1 MKMEKSCGGVVFTR
15 RDDEILYVIIRHR
28 GGHCGFPKGHMEPG
42 ETEQQTALR
51 EIREEVGLNVSL
63 VSGFRTEEQYALPGK
78 PGTMKQVVY
87 FLTEFADQNPTPQPE
102 EIARVYLLPL
112 KEALRMLPFPE
123 ARRILTE
130 ADQFLRR

>member
-1 MKMEKSCGGVVFTR
+1 M
-15 RDDEILYVIIRHR
+15 
-28 GGHCGFPKGHMEPG
+28 
-42 ETEQQTALR
+42 R

>member
-1 MKMEKSCGGVVFTR
+1 MQQEKSCGGVVFTR

-28 GGHCGFPKGHMEPG
+28 GGHCGFPKGHMETG

-63 VSGFRTEEQYALPGK
+63 VSGFRAEEQYTLPGR
-78 PGTMKQVVY
+78 PGAMKQVVY
-87 FLTEFADQNPTPQPE
+87 FLAEFADQSPTPQPE
-102 EIARVYLLPL
+102 EITRVYLLPL